1 MKTTLGSIRR
11 ADEEYHM
18 IQPGDKVAVGVSGG
32 KDSLLLLHAMSLYR
46 MVRHQDFDLCAIML
60 TTGRQK
66 PDTSAIEAL
75 ARQLE
80 VPLLVRHTELYEILF
95 EIRRDPNP
103 CALCAKMRRAMLCDA
118 CKELGANKLALGH
131 HREDALETLLMS
143 LLFEGRLHTF
153 HPCSYMSRSQ
163 LTVIRPMIFLPEKH
177 VIHMQRELNLP
188 VLGKA
193 CPVDGHTKRQEM
205 KELLDALCRRYPTAK
220 DMMLRALRNHNQY
233 GLWAPGDATKDVR
246 GSTGKVIMPFAPTG
260 SSNRQP

>member
-11 ADEEYHM
+11 ADEEFGM

-32 KDSLLLLHAMSLYR
+32 KDSLLLLRAMALYR

-60 TTGRQK
+60 TSGKQK
-66 PDTSAIEAL
+66 PDTSQIEAL
-75 ARQLE
+75 AQE
-80 VPLLVRHTELYEILF
+80 VGVELLVRHTELYEILF
-95 EIRRDPNP
+95 EIRKDPNP

-118 CKELGANKLALGH
+118 AKELGANKLALGH
-131 HREDALETLLMS
+131 HRDDALETLLMS
-143 LLFEGRLHTF
+143 LLYEGRLHTF

-188 VLGKA
+188 VFDKS

-205 KELLDALCRRYPTAK
+205 KELLDELCRRYPTARE
-220 DMMLRALRNHNQY
+220 MMLRALRNHRQY

-246 GSTGKVIMPFAPTG
+246 GSTGKVIFPKAEE
-260 SSNRQP
+260 

>member
-11 ADEEYHM
+11 ADEEFGM

-32 KDSLLLLHAMSLYR
+32 KDSLLLLRAMALYR

-60 TTGRQK
+60 TTGKEK
-66 PDTSAIEAL
+66 PDTSKIEAL
-75 ARQLE
+75 AEE
-80 VPLLVRHTELYEILF
+80 VGVELMVRHTELYEILF
-95 EIRRDPNP
+95 EIRKDPNP

-118 CKELGANKLALGH
+118 AKELSANKLALGH
-131 HREDALETLLMS
+131 HRDDALETLLMS
-143 LLFEGRLHTF
+143 LLYEGRLHTF

-177 VIHMQRELNLP
+177 VIHMQRELELP
-188 VLGKA
+188 VLEKS

-205 KELLDALCRRYPTAK
+205 KDLLDELCRRYPTARE
-220 DMMLRALRNHNQY
+220 MMLRALRNHKQY

-246 GSTGKVIMPFAPTG
+246 GSTGKVIFPKIEA
-260 SSNRQP
+260 

>member
-11 ADEEYHM
+11 ADEEFQM

-32 KDSLLLLHAMSLYR
+32 KDSLLLLRAMALYR
-46 MVRHQDFDLCAIML
+46 MVRHQDFHLCAIML
-60 TTGRQK
+60 TTGKQK
-66 PDTSAIEAL
+66 PDTSQIEAL
-75 ARQLE
+75 AEE
-80 VPLLVRHTELYEILF
+80 VGVELLVRHTELYEILF
-95 EIRRDPNP
+95 EIRKDPNP

-118 CKELGANKLALGH
+118 AKELGANKLALGH
-131 HREDALETLLMS
+131 HRDDALETLLMS
-143 LLFEGRLHTF
+143 LLYEGRLHTF

-188 VLGKA
+188 VFDKS

-205 KELLDALCRRYPTAK
+205 KDLLDELCRRYPTARE
-220 DMMLRALRNHNQY
+220 MMLRALRNHKQY

-246 GSTGKVIMPFAPTG
+246 GSTGKVIFPKAEE
-260 SSNRQP
+260 